1 MTVTLPADITAR
13 AANEADLS
21 AIVDMVNTC
30 LRAAGRRADTVP
42 GHIQDFWEDTNLA
55 LDSVMLVTSAG
66 EIVGYSSVS
75 PDSEWIRLDAH
86 TCVHPAYRHLGLEK
100 ALLALV
106 EERARRLLAEAVL
119 PIPAKM
125 RAWAFYAVQR
135 EMLTRAGYQITSSE
149 LNLEIDLREQPPM
162 PQALPG
168 ISVRPYQPGHDEHA
182 VHAVIQEA
190 FQDIGG
196 RPYRPFDEWVK
207 GVMNHRFFDPEQLF
221 VALDQGQV
229 VGAINCRTYDD
240 EPGEIEGHI
249 TQLGVLRPWRKRGIA
264 RHLMQRVFATYYQR
278 NIRHITISVDAHNAT
293 GAIQLYQGLGMQ
305 EYEQVDNLLK
315 VL

>member
-1 MTVTLPADITAR
+1 MTVPLPADITAR

-30 LRAAGRRADTVP
+30 LRAADRRADTVP

-55 LDSVMLVTSAG
+55 LDSVVLVTSAG
-66 EIVGYSSVS
+66 EIVGYSSIS
-75 PDSEWIRLDAH
+75 PDSQWIRLDAH
-86 TCVHPAYRHLGLEK
+86 TCVHPAYRHLGLEE

-106 EERARRLLAEAVL
+106 EERARRLLAEAAL

-125 RAWAFYAVQR
+125 RAWAFYAVPR
-135 EMLTRAGYQITSSE
+135 EMLMRAGYQITSSE
-149 LNLEIDLREQPPM
+149 LHLEIDLREQPPM
-162 PQALPG
+162 PPALPG
-168 ISVRPYQPGHDEHA
+168 IPVRPYQPGHDEHA
-182 VHAVIQEA
+182 IHAVIQGA

-196 RPYRPFDEWVK
+196 RPYRPFEEWVE
-207 GVMNHRFFDPEQLF
+207 GAMNYRFFDPEQLF

-229 VGAINCRTYDD
+229 VGTITCRTYMD
-240 EPGEIEGHI
+240 EVEGPEGHI
-249 TQLGVLRPWRKRGIA
+249 QQLGVLRPWRKRGIA

-278 NIRHITISVDAHNAT
+278 KIRHITISVDAHNAT